1 MFVAVSSYDKN
12 GCKTLPSLLA
22 NGRPV
27 ESGADIGI
35 CDFGFRNLDLC
46 SLNWQY
52 RCDRPVAVRNLF
64 LIEIKVFLGGAKVA
78 RHSGIECRGAQLK
91 LFQCVR
97 LLANLQRTRSPF
109 EQFPVLGG

>member
-22 NGRPV
+22 NGCPV

-35 CDFGFRNLDLC
+35 CDFGFLNLDLW
-46 SLNWQY
+46 SLNWRY
-52 RCDRPVAVRNLF
+52 RCDRPVAARNQF
-64 LIEIKVFLGGAKVA
+64 LIELKVFLGVAKVA
-78 RHSGIECRGAQLK
+78 RNSGIECRGAQLK

-97 LLANLQRTRSPF
+97 LLADLQRTRSPF
-109 EQFPVLGG
+109 EQFPVPGG